1 MIINLVLFI
10 FSFLLSNIL
19 IKRFISQFSKKFLD
33 IPNNRSMHE
42 NPIPRG
48 LGIVFVTLT
57 ISSSLIYIFF
67 NGFSKEL
74 MIPIVC
80 VPLAIIGFI
89 DDLKDL
95 SPKIKYFFQ
104 VLTSILI
111 ILLSSNLS
119 FGFEFDFKNLL
130 VIGLIIFISTG
141 IINFINFMDG
151 IDGLISVCMLI
162 SILTCCIELGFYQ
175 SYIVLLG
182 SLFSFIIWNWNPA
195 KIFMGDTG
203 STFLAAINIGLIF
216 QADTFFESFKLLLIL
231 TPCLI
236 DPFVCI
242 VRRFFVGQNIFTPH
256 RSHLYQR
263 LRLSGISTS
272 KISLLYI
279 STTFLLATTVINLDI
294 KFSYLIILF
303 ILFIGFY
310 LDQYVAQPFDNKL
323 RKS

>member
-1 MIINLVLFI
+1 
-10 FSFLLSNIL
+10 
-19 IKRFISQFSKKFLD
+19 
-33 IPNNRSMHE
+33 MHE

-48 LGIVFVTLT
+48 LGIVFVSLT
-57 ISSSLIYIFF
+57 IFTSLIYMLF

-104 VLTSILI
+104 VLTSIVI
-111 ILLSSNLS
+111 ISLSNKLS
-119 FGFEFDFKNLL
+119 FGYEFNFKNLL
-130 VIGLIIFISTG
+130 VIGLIIFLFTG

-151 IDGLISVCMLI
+151 IDGLISGCMLI
-162 SILTCCIELGFYQ
+162 SILTCCVELGIFQ

-242 VRRFFVGQNIFTPH
+242 IRRFFVGQNIFTPH
-256 RSHLYQR
+256 RLHLYQR
-263 LRLSGISTS
+263 LTLSGISPS

-279 STTFLLATTVINLDI
+279 STTFILATSVINFDI

-310 LDQYVAQPFDNKL
+310 LDQYVAQPFNTNLK
-323 RKS
+323 KF